1 MPDHIQIAAALQ
13 ALLVDDARA
22 IAHDTQLIRRHRKL
36 SAPLLLL
43 IFVTGFLQHPTASL
57 SVLAQVAED
66 LGVSLTPQA
75 LQNRLNDKSITFFQT
90 LFDRSLVHWQNS
102 TRLALSVLE
111 QFTAVD
117 LLDSTQL
124 PLPDALQ
131 TDYPAAGGDGPQAAL
146 KWQVLW
152 ELLRGTLSSLTPTPA
167 SQPDQKYQEFLAQLQ
182 AGALLLFDL
191 GYVSLGLFTQLVA
204 RQVYFVC
211 RYYTRLA
218 LYDAASGQRLDLRR
232 ELARCEREGREHVEW
247 AVLVGRKER
256 LPLRLVGQRLEAA
269 VVEKRLR
276 AANER
281 ARKHGRQYSAEY
293 KALLSWSLYLTN
305 TAGAQLTREEVMAV
319 YRLRWQVELLF
330 KLWKSE
336 GQIDRVA
343 GQQKPRVLCEIYAQ
357 MIGLVLYAYLSGAV
371 RYGERELSVRR
382 SWVTLQRMMDKLA
395 LGVLAGAGVAG
406 LVARLYERWAK
417 HGLKQERRR
426 RPSTLRGLD
435 ELGAK
440 RQTLAEAA

>member
-1 MPDHIQIAAALQ
+1 MPDHTQIAAALQ
-13 ALLVDDARA
+13 ALLVNDARA
-22 IAHDTQLIRRHRKL
+22 IAHETKLIRRQRKL
-36 SAPLLLL
+36 SAPRLLL
-43 IFVTGFLQHPTASL
+43 IFVTGFFQHPDASL
-57 SVLAQVAED
+57 STLAQVAED

-75 LQNRLNDKSITFFQT
+75 LQNRLNDKTIDFFQT
-90 LFDRSLVHWQNS
+90 LFDRALLHWQNS

-111 QFTAVD
+111 QFTGVY
-117 LLDSTQL
+117 LLDSTQIS
-124 PLPDALQ
+124 LPDTLQ
-131 TDYPAAGGDGPQAAL
+131 TDFPAAGGDGPKAAL

-152 ELLRGTLSSLTPTPA
+152 ELVRGTIRSLTQTPA
-167 SQPDQKYQEFLAQLQ
+167 SQPDQNYRDFLATLP

-191 GYVSLGLFTQLVA
+191 GYVSLELLAQLVA

-211 RYYTRLA
+211 RHYTRLA
-218 LYDAASGQRLDLRR
+218 LYDAASGQRLDLRH
-232 ELARCEREGREHVEW
+232 ELERCEREEREHLEV
-247 AVLVGRKER
+247 AVLVGCRER
-256 LPLRLVGQRLEAA
+256 LPLRLVGQRLEEG
-269 VVEKRLR
+269 VVERRLR

-293 KALLSWSLYLTN
+293 KALLRWSLYLTN
-305 TAGAQLTREEVMAV
+305 TAGEQLTREEVMAV

-336 GQIDRVA
+336 GQVDRVA
-343 GQQKPRVLCEIYAQ
+343 GQAKPRVLCEIYAK

-371 RYGERELSVRR
+371 RYGKRELSVKR

-395 LGVLAGAGVAG
+395 LGVLGGGGVVE
-406 LVARLYERWAK
+406 LVAQLYERWAK

-435 ELGAK
+435 ELGA
-440 RQTLAEAA
+440 RRRTLAQAA